1 MSLEESVG
9 VDQAKK
15 RQKYASE
22 KGTRTFVCISLP
34 VTVEME
40 QTVLWAESHQ
50 ELLQSR

>member
-9 VDQAKK
+9 IDRAKK
-15 RQKYASE
+15 RQKYAAE
-22 KGTRTFVCISLP
+22 KGTCTFVRISLP

-40 QTVLWAESHQ
+40 QTVLWAERHQ